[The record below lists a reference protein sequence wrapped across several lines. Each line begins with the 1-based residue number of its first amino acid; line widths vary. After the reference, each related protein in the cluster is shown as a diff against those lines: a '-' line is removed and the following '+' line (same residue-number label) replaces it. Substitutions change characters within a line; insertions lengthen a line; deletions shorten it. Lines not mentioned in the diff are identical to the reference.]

1 MHLPRHGDSITVC
14 VVMKFWQVQSLRE
27 RIAVYER
34 YIMYRLTTTACWRG
48 PVDAGAGG
56 DHGTDHNNN

>member
-1 MHLPRHGDSITVC
+1 
-14 VVMKFWQVQSLRE
+14 MKFWQVQSLRE

-56 DHGTDHNNN
+56 DHGTDHNKN